1 MLLVGDIVGRS
12 VVIGVR
18 VPRELKEELDRLGI
32 DYSKEIRGYLRRLVR
47 IRRAEELIRRAEEI
61 QRRSRKVE
69 GNLSAEVIRED
80 RESR

>member
-1 MLLVGDIVGRS
+1 MLLVGDVVGRS

-32 DYSKEIRGYLRRLVR
+32 DYSKEIRDYLRRLVR
-47 IRRAEELIRRAEEI
+47 IRRAEELIRSAEEI